1 MTEPHC
7 IQRARER
14 YGINLSWQ
22 DLRQI
27 EARCEAREGLTAKKP
42 DGTRFHCITWGNQV
56 LWIVFEPASV
66 SRWGVGRVVT
76 IMPPNVA
83 DALRSSDAENMRK
96 RTGQYKLRKRA
107 WR

>member
-7 IQRARER
+7 ITRARER
-14 YGINLSWQ
+14 YGIELSWQ

-42 DGTRFHCITWGNQV
+42 DGTRFHCITFDKHV
-56 LWIVFEPASV
+56 LWVVFEPAAV
-66 SRWGVGRVVT
+66 SWRGVGRVVT

-96 RTGQYKLRKRA
+96 RTKNYKLRKRA

>member
-7 IQRARER
+7 ITRARER
-14 YGINLSWQ
+14 YGIDLSWQ

-27 EARCEAREGLTAKKP
+27 EARCDKGEGRTAKKP
-42 DGTRFHCITWGNQV
+42 DGTHFHLITFANQV

-66 SRWGVGRVVT
+66 SRHGVGRVVT

-83 DALRSSDAENMRK
+83 KVLTVNDAINMRK

>member
-14 YGINLSWQ
+14 YGIDLSWR

-42 DGTRFHCITWGNQV
+42 DGTRYHLITFADQV
-56 LWIVFEPASV
+56 LWIVYKPA
-66 SRWGVGRVVT
+66 GTANIYGGRVVT
-76 IMPPNVA
+76 IMPPSAA
-83 DALRSSDAENMRK
+83 DALRSSDAKNMRK
-96 RTGQYKLRKRA
+96 RTGEYKLRKKA